1 VTDYLLAIDQGT
13 TSTRSILFDAALT
26 PVATAQQELRQI
38 YPAPGLVEHD
48 PEEIWSAT
56 VATARAALAQAG
68 AGAHEVAGIG
78 ITNQRE
84 TTIVWDRATGR
95 PIHNAV
101 VWQDRRTADVCARL
115 RQGGHEPQVAA
126 RTGLV
131 LDPYFSATKIQW
143 IIDHVAGARAAA
155 QAGRLAFGTVD
166 SFLLWRLTGGATHAC
181 DATNA
186 ARTLLFDIGRGEW
199 DPDLCALFR
208 VPAALLPLVCDCAY
222 DFGATVPDLFGGA
235 IRILGVAG
243 DQQAATVGQ
252 GCFEPG
258 MIKSTFGTGCF
269 ALLNTGSEPVAS
281 QHRLLTTI
289 AYQLR
294 GKRTYALEGAI
305 FIAGAAVQWLRD
317 ALKLIARAE
326 DVNALAAS
334 ADPAEQV
341 YLVPAFVGL
350 GAPYWDAH
358 ARGAV
363 FGLTRNAGAAELA
376 RAALEAVGYQT
387 RDLLE
392 AMHADWPRGA
402 ERVSAKRV
410 STERVSAEHV
420 SANTVLRVDGGMAAS
435 DVTMQFL
442 ADILAAPVDRPA
454 VMETTALGAAYL
466 AGLKAGLCPD
476 LPDFAARWRCARRFV
491 PQMDAA
497 TRARKW
503 AGWRDAVSRTL
514 TQR

>member
-1 VTDYLLAIDQGT
+1 VADYLLAIDQGT
-13 TSTRSILFDAALT
+13 TSTRAILFDAALT
-26 PVATAQQELRQI
+26 PVAIAQQELPQI
-38 YPAPGLVEHD
+38 YPAPGWVEHD

-68 AGAHEVAGIG
+68 AGPGDVAGIG

-84 TTIVWDRATGR
+84 TTILWDRSTGK
-95 PIHNAV
+95 PIYNAV
-101 VWQDRRTADVCARL
+101 VWQDRRTADMCASL
-115 RQGGHEPQVAA
+115 RQAGHQAEVAA

-131 LDPYFSATKIQW
+131 LDPYFSATKIRW
-143 IIDHVAGARAAA
+143 LLDHVEGAHAAA
-155 QAGRLAFGTVD
+155 QAGRLAFGTID
-166 SFLLWRLTGGATHAC
+166 SFLIWRLTSGKVHAT

-186 ARTLLFDIGRGEW
+186 ARTLLFDIARGEW
-199 DPDLCALFR
+199 DPALCELFG
-208 VPAALLPLVCDCAY
+208 VPRALLPQVCDCAH
-222 DFGATVPDLFGGA
+222 DFGSTVPDIFGGP

-252 GCFEPG
+252 GCFAPG
-258 MIKSTFGTGCF
+258 MIKSTYGTGCF
-269 ALLNTGSEPVAS
+269 ALLNTGAEPVAS
-281 QHRLLTTI
+281 RHRLLTTI
-289 AYQLR
+289 AYQLG

-305 FIAGAAVQWLRD
+305 FVAGAAVQWLRD
-317 ALKLIARAE
+317 ALGVIARAE
-326 DVNALAAS
+326 DVNALAAK
-334 ADPAEQV
+334 ADPAAEV

-350 GAPYWDAH
+350 GAPYWDTQT
-358 ARGAV
+358 RGAV

-392 AMHADWPRGA
+392 AMRADWPQRGPG
-402 ERVSAKRV
+402 
-410 STERVSAEHV
+410 
-420 SANTVLRVDGGMAAS
+420 TVLRVDGGMAAS
-435 DVTMQFL
+435 DVTLQFL

-466 AGLKAGLCPD
+466 AGLTAGLCPD
-476 LPDFAARWRCARRFV
+476 LSGFAARWQCARRFV
-491 PQMDAA
+491 PQMDET